1 MCVQNKLPKRTN
13 LCSAIAKGNKFCD
26 LVTTNMEAFMRTVLF
41 VGCGRDWP
49 GYLNSKIYTDWFNRM
64 YNVKAN
70 GNGNV
75 ENENGSEGGD
85 ENENKSSGDGNG
97 DPPTAMAQPDTTSR
111 PVSVC
116 ICLFVPVGFH
126 ELN

>member
-1 MCVQNKLPKRTN
+1 
-13 LCSAIAKGNKFCD
+13 
-26 LVTTNMEAFMRTVLF
+26 MRTVLF

-49 GYLNSKIYTDWFNRM
+49 GDLNSKIYTDWFNRM

-85 ENENKSSGDGNG
+85 ENENKSSG
-97 DPPTAMAQPDTTSR
+97 AMAQPDTTSK
-111 PVSVC
+111 PVSAC
-116 ICLFVPVGFH
+116 ICLIVCAGWIS
-126 ELN
+126 